1 MDWDLVLTN
10 LINTGI
16 GAAIFTLAYFGNML
30 VGCYYNVKLLKE
42 KFEVSKIVNSL
53 LKILCIGGGCICA
66 SLVIT
71 ILPQFANL
79 VGWTIPEDYADVI
92 QGLAIIGI
100 FLYSSCKYLFELIG
114 KIRDVLNYKT
124 EEARAVERKK
134 AELTMKQYSK

>member
-1 MDWDLVLTN
+1 MDWDLVLNN

-16 GAAIFTLAYFGNML
+16 GAAIFALAYVGNML
-30 VGCYYNVKLLKE
+30 VGCYYNVKLLQE
-42 KFEVSKIVNSL
+42 KFQVEKLLNSL
-53 LKILCIGGGCICA
+53 LKIFCVGGGCACA

-79 VGWTIPEDYADVI
+79 VGWTIPEDYSEVI

-124 EEARAVERKK
+124 EQARLLERKK
-134 AELTMKQYSK
+134 AEMKLREYSE